1 MFQRF
6 SPYLALPDRGSFA
19 VAGIPAGTDWS
30 TIFGTAGTGGN
41 GVPNAVVLAFVA
53 TLVASAAVANRY
65 PGIRYQ
71 VSAGAFQDVY
81 RYQSTI
87 PITAGQTANIS
98 YIAGYGGFSCAAS
111 GPGPDQT
118 ITIPEFAMAASDKL
132 SGFTNGLQAGDQWQ
146 QIIFWIANL

>member
-6 SPYLALPDRGSFA
+6 SPYLALPDRGSLLVPA
-19 VAGIPAGTDWS
+19 PAAGVDWS
-30 TIFGTAGTGGN
+30 TIFGTGATGGN

-53 TLVASAAVANRY
+53 TLVCSATVANRY

-71 VSAGAFQDVY
+71 VSSGAFQDVY

-87 PITAGQTANIS
+87 PITASQTVNIS
-98 YIAGYGGFSCAAS
+98 YVAGYGGFSCGAS

-132 SGFTNGLQAGDQWQ
+132 EGFTNGLQAGDQWQ
-146 QIIFWIANL
+146 QIIMWIANL